1 MIRISQL
8 CSPITLPMISL
19 GVSLDLVLVNEIYI
33 MQEFWKKFFL
43 FLKREIHEEKVLFRV
58 RSRLWSLNLIQFGG
72 PF

>member
-58 RSRLWSLNLIQFGG
+58 RSRLWSLEGEKATF
-72 PF
+72 